1 MGLESQQGLAKDLL
15 KLGQGRYTYLQRK
28 KQTSLQELIPNHM
41 WLFFDKWLRLAID
54 NVLIDVNLYDRFS
67 RHFCEYNT
75 SFYLNLDS
83 MLNPFVGYPM

>member
-1 MGLESQQGLAKDLL
+1 
-15 KLGQGRYTYLQRK
+15 
-28 KQTSLQELIPNHM
+28 M

-83 MLNPFVGYPM
+83 VLNPFVGYPM